1 VEEVL
6 DDAGAGELLQVAARL
21 AQLDPYALD
30 VADRV
35 N

>member
-1 VEEVL
+1 MDEVF
-6 DDAGAGELLQVAARL
+6 DDAGASELLQVAARL